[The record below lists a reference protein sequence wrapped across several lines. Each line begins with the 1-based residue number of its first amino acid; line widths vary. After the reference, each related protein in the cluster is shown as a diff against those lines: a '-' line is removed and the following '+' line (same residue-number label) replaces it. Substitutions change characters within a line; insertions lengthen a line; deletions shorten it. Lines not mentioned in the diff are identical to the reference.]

1 MNNSEM
7 KYKSFSLLITL
18 LLVASCQPTAS
29 SSVSSSSLV
38 SSSSITSSS
47 ASTTLP
53 DPYVSNFSASYG
65 SDERQ
70 VLEYAYLK
78 ENTEVKP
85 MVLFLHGGSWIGGD
99 KALMRYMLPS
109 ITQAG
114 YMYVSMNY
122 RLLLTGATF
131 EDMLTDIQTAIQFL
145 RSNASFL
152 KLDTTQMVIAG
163 ESAGAHLA
171 MLYAYKETSAIP
183 IDFVLGLV
191 PPVDFTDPSFLTFG
205 NAELQLFQM
214 NALTGT
220 QVTSVET
227 IETEGF
233 PQAWSTYSP
242 IHYAEDA
249 IPTLI
254 GYAGKD
260 ELIPSTNIPRL
271 LAAFDTYEIEYE
283 AIFFENSGHNLAGDP
298 FQRALLLSLFFEKL
312 AFYFNN

>member
-1 MNNSEM
+1 VS
-7 KYKSFSLLITL
+7 SSSI
-18 LLVASCQPTAS
+18 AS
-29 SSVSSSSLV
+29 SSVSISP
-38 SSSSITSSS
+38 SS
-47 ASTTLP
+47 ATIP
-53 DPYVSNFSASYG
+53 DPYMSNFSASYG
-65 SDERQ
+65 SEERQ

-78 ENTEVKP
+78 DNTEIKP

-109 ITQAG
+109 ITEAG
-114 YMYVSMNY
+114 YLYVSINY

-145 RSNASFL
+145 KSNASFL

-171 MLYAYKETSAIP
+171 MLYAYKETSPIP

-227 IETEGF
+227 IESEGF

-242 IHYAEDA
+242 IHYAENA

-271 LAAFDTYEIEYE
+271 LQAFDTFEIDYD
-283 AIFFENSGHNLAGDP
+283 AIFFENSGHNLGNDP
-298 FQRALLLSLFFEKL
+298 LQRAVLLSLFFEKL
-312 AFYFNN
+312 AFYLDESSSISISSL

>member
-1 MNNSEM
+1 MNNIGM
-7 KYKSFSLLITL
+7 KYKSVSLLITL
-18 LLVASCQPTAS
+18 LIVASCQPTTS
-29 SSVSSSSLV
+29 SSVASSFLV
-38 SSSSITSSS
+38 SSSSMTSSAAS
-47 ASTTLP
+47 ATIP

-122 RLLLTGATF
+122 RLMLTGATF
-131 EDMLTDIQTAIQFL
+131 EDMLTDIQSAIQFL

-171 MLYAYKETSAIP
+171 MLYAYKETSPIP

-220 QVTSVET
+220 QIASVET

-242 IHYAEDA
+242 IYYAEDA

-298 FQRALLLSLFFEKL
+298 VQQEVLLSLFFEKL
-312 AFYFNN
+312 AFYLDN

>member
-1 MNNSEM
+1 MNNIEM
-7 KYKSFSLLITL
+7 KYKSVSLLITL
-18 LLVASCQPTAS
+18 LLVASCQPTTS
-29 SSVSSSSLV
+29 SSVASSSLV
-38 SSSSITSSS
+38 SSSSMTSSAAS
-47 ASTTLP
+47 ATIP

-70 VLEYAYLK
+70 VLEYAYLI

-114 YMYVSMNY
+114 YMYVSINY
-122 RLLLTGATF
+122 RLMLTGATF
-131 EDMLTDIQTAIQFL
+131 EDMLTDIQSAIQFL

-171 MLYAYKETSAIP
+171 MLYAYKETSPIP

-220 QVTSVET
+220 QIASVET

-242 IHYAEDA
+242 IYYAEDA
-249 IPTLI
+249 IHTLI

-271 LAAFDTYEIEYE
+271 LAAFDTYDIEYD
-283 AIFFENSGHNLAGDP
+283 AIFFENSSHNLAGDP
-298 FQRALLLSLFFEKL
+298 LQREVLLSLFFEKL
-312 AFYFNN
+312 SFYLDN